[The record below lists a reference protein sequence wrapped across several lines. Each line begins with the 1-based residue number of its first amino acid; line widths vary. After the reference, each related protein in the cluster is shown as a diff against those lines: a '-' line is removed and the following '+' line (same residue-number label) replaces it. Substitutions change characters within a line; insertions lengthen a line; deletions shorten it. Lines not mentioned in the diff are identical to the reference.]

1 MDAWRIKMCLQ
12 SGLLS
17 ESTYALDMLNI
28 LLFDDSSVGYFCL
41 NQWPGLLDLLLEHF
55 KKCLSDVFDEP
66 YPKEEKEEKDVVEVD
81 LGRVAQPI
89 DPNMKTILL
98 NNTTNYTLMSRK
110 GHPVKLV
117 DRPDDI
123 FVHDNVKEWD
133 TRGDPNRGNILAEI
147 PTDPWHTTTDHILPP
162 FQGEFGQIPFH
173 MRLSDKDDLSKV
185 SEEAIES
192 KAKSPPPDETP
203 PPDEAPPPA
212 KNSEKRRRTKTLSDV
227 ISRIKKDSSEANK
240 ALESTDDKV
249 KTEVV
254 SEITDR
260 EDKPSI
266 DLKVSVNGECGD
278 KNQPNSAVKS
288 DSTIGKSDNELITDS
303 GDSSPAIHDAVGG
316 SKRRRI
322 SDFEDEA
329 YTRDEA
335 SLLLL
340 TESQD
345 NIGKR
350 CVCISNIL
358 RSLTFI
364 PGNETEFA
372 KSSSFLA
379 LIGKLLLLYHEHPLR
394 TQKTRNYDREVSS

>member
-1 MDAWRIKMCLQ
+1 MCLQ

-28 LLFDDSSVGYFCL
+28 LLFDDSTVGYFCL
-41 NQWPGLLDLLLEHF
+41 NQWPGLLDLLIEHF
-55 KKCLSDVFDEP
+55 KKSLADLFDGS
-66 YPKEEKEEKDVVEVD
+66 YPQEEKVEDNIEID

-117 DRPDDI
+117 DRPEDI
-123 FVHDNVKEWD
+123 FVQDNVKDWD
-133 TRGDPNRGNILAEI
+133 IRGDPNRGNILAEI
-147 PTDPWHTTTDHILPP
+147 PSDPWYMTADHILPP
-162 FQGEFGQIPFH
+162 FQGEFEKIPFH
-173 MRLSDKDDLSKV
+173 MRLSDKEESRKNFEENNERQV
-185 SEEAIES
+185 QSPRPEEA
-192 KAKSPPPDETP
+192 PPPDEL
-203 PPDEAPPPA
+203 PPPA

-227 ISRIKKDSSEANK
+227 ISRIKKDSSEATNT
-240 ALESTDDKV
+240 LESTDETV

-254 SEITDR
+254 SEKTDR
-260 EDKPSI
+260 EEISSI
-266 DLKVSVNGECGD
+266 DLKLSVNGECGD
-278 KNQPNSAVKS
+278 KNQL
-288 DSTIGKSDNELITDS
+288 DSVIKPDPTIKPDPVDQDS
-303 GDSSPAIHDAVGG
+303 VIHDPAG
-316 SKRRRI
+316 SLKRRRI
-322 SDFEDEA
+322 TDFEDEA
-329 YTRDEA
+329 YSRDEA

-372 KSSSFLA
+372 KSSTFLA
-379 LIGKLLLLYHEHPLR
+379 LIGKLLLLYHEHPPR
-394 TQKTRNYDREVSS
+394 TLKTRNYDREVSQKFALHHIYTEI